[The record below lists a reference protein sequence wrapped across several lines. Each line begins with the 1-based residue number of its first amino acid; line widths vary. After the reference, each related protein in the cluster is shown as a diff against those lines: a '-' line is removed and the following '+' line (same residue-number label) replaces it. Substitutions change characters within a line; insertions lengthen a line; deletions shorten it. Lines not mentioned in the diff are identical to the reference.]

1 MTGVTSIFGAIGVIA
16 IPLLSA
22 IMLVVP
28 LGVVRAQEAGD
39 LDAGHKQAMTWCSN
53 CHVVGPEQQRGS
65 STGAPTFAAI
75 ANAKTTTELGLHA
88 FLQTPHDRMPDLHL
102 SREEIDNLAGYI
114 ISLRQPTRS

>member
-1 MTGVTSIFGAIGVIA
+1 MTGVRSIFGAIGVVA

-22 IMLVVP
+22 IILVAP
-28 LGVVRAQEAGD
+28 SRAVRAQVPAD
-39 LDAGHKQAMTWCSN
+39 LEAGHKLGMIWCSN
-53 CHVVGPEQQRGS
+53 CHVVSPEQQSGN

-102 SREEIDNLAGYI
+102 DREEIDNVAAYI